1 MTDSKVISLRWS
13 LLLEASRNEAIA
25 TQSLFKAKDSPM
37 DTKRTEDVLVGTL
50 ELAVMDTNLEDT
62 AHTEGFLGEIPFIAV
77 GISRVGISLVGIV
90 LVGTILVGIIAA
102 FS

>member
-1 MTDSKVISLRWS
+1 
-13 LLLEASRNEAIA
+13 
-25 TQSLFKAKDSPM
+25 M
-37 DTKRTEDVLVGTL
+37 DTKRAEDVLVGTL

-77 GISRVGISLVGIV
+77 GISLVGIV

>member
-1 MTDSKVISLRWS
+1 MTDSKVISLQWS
-13 LLLEASRNEAIA
+13 LLLEAGRNEAIA
-25 TQSLFKAKDSPM
+25 TQSLFKAKDIPI
-37 DTKRTEDVLVGTL
+37 DTKRSEDFLVGTL

-77 GISRVGISLVGIV
+77 GISLVGIV

>member
-1 MTDSKVISLRWS
+1 
-13 LLLEASRNEAIA
+13 
-25 TQSLFKAKDSPM
+25 M

-77 GISRVGISLVGIV
+77 GISLVGISLVGIV
-90 LVGTILVGIIAA
+90 LVGTILVSIIAA